1 VRWQIHLNQPHI
13 PTTSRSI
20 NVSEHG
26 RPVLAL
32 AIATLAGLTIG
43 VTACGDDS
51 DDGGGGSDFADVE
64 SGEPFP
70 DERCEANRAAG
81 TITYLS
87 SFDFAAAASIVE
99 VLVADERGY
108 FDELCL
114 DVDIQAS
121 FSTANYPLI
130 AANDAQFSS
139 GGSFSEIVTFASAN
153 EADFVAVA
161 VEGRTA
167 IDSLIVKPGEAAAL
181 DDLRGTTI
189 GVKGKL
195 PPSVAA
201 MLADAG
207 LIEGADYDTVPVEG
221 FDPTV
226 HIEIPSIVG
235 FPGYKSNEPGQ
246 LERAGIDFTLFDPTE
261 YDVPGSFGV
270 LYTNRTFLTEHPT
283 AAQDFVR
290 AAMAG
295 LADAIV
301 DPAAASAIAIE
312 RINGNGNPNFLSPE
326 GETFRWATESQL
338 IVDTTPDGTGV
349 GVPDAAVLQT
359 ELDTYAEV
367 GLFGDGETP
376 QAEDSIDAAIISS
389 IYADD
394 GSIIFPGK

>member
-1 VRWQIHLNQPHI
+1 M
-13 PTTSRSI
+13 SR
-20 NVSEHG
+20 HQ
-26 RPVLAL
+26 RPISAL
-32 AIATLAGLTIG
+32 AVVTLAGLALA
-43 VTACGDDS
+43 VTACGEDDS
-51 DDGGGGSDFADVE
+51 NNGGGNGSDVPDVE
-64 SGEPFP
+64 SAEPFP
-70 DERCEANRAAG
+70 DERCEANKAAG

-99 VLVADERGY
+99 VLVAEERGY

-114 DVDIQAS
+114 DVEIQAS

-139 GGSFSEIVTFASAN
+139 GGSFSEIVTFAIAN

-167 IDSLIVKPGEAAAL
+167 IDGLIVKPGEAATL
-181 DDLRGTTI
+181 EDLRGTTI

-195 PPSVAA
+195 PPSIAA
-201 MLADAG
+201 MLAGVG
-207 LIEGADYDTVPVEG
+207 LVEGTDFDTVPVEG

-226 HIEIPSIVG
+226 HIAIPSIVG

-246 LERAGIDFTLFDPTE
+246 LERAGIDFDLFDPTE

-270 LYTNRTFLTEHPT
+270 LYTNRTFLTEHPS

-295 LADAIV
+295 LADAIA

-312 RINGNGNPNFLSPE
+312 LINGNGNPNFLSPE
-326 GETFRWATESQL
+326 GEEFRWETESKL
-338 IVDTTPDGTGV
+338 IVDTTPDGTSF
-349 GVPDAAVLQT
+349 GVPDAAVLQK

-376 QAEDSIDAAIISS
+376 QATNSIDASIISS

-394 GSIIFPGK
+394 GSIIFPGQ